1 MRVAGKGT
9 LAMKRWK
16 FWSGMMALFFSGVL
30 IGAVGNSIYIRHEIR
45 EVRLGGHP
53 AVRQFIL
60 KRLTNELRLSDEQK
74 ARIGKI
80 VCRAQTELSQFKA
93 EHHSEIEVIF
103 AHAISDMKQYLTAE
117 QQKKL
122 DELYEKARRRG
133 KLGRSVTPPP
143 NEPCE

>member
-1 MRVAGKGT
+1 
-9 LAMKRWK
+9 
-16 FWSGMMALFFSGVL
+16 MMALFFSGVL

-45 EVRLGGHP
+45 KVRLGHP

-80 VCRAQTELSQFKA
+80 VCRAQTELSRFKA
-93 EHHSEIEVIF
+93 EHHSEIEGIF
-103 AHAISDMKQYLTAE
+103 SRSISEMKQYLTAD
-117 QQKKL
+117 QQNKL

-133 KLGRSVTPPP
+133 KLGRSANPPP